1 MRKNVIRWLLL
12 ALLVLLPAAVYGQ
25 DDISDDEVNE
35 VAKDLYCPVCESTP
49 LDVCPT
55 QACADWRELIRT
67 KLAAGETRQDVL
79 DYFARQ
85 YGDGVLSNPPRRG
98 VSLVV
103 LWVLPVLVVL
113 LGGLLFFRMLR
124 GMRVTPAAAGSPLPN
139 PLPKGEGAL
148 AGPLPN
154 PLPKGEGA
162 VADPLPNPLPKG
174 EGATPDPFPKGE
186 GARPASKDESLD
198 DYIARVERDL
208 KQ

>member
-1 MRKNVIRWLLL
+1 MMRKYLTLVLLLL
-12 ALLVLLPAAVYGQ
+12 ALLPMAVSAQ

-85 YGDGVLSNPPRRG
+85 YGDGVLADPPRRG
-98 VSLVV
+98 VSLIV

-113 LGGLLFFRMLR
+113 LGGLLFFRLLR
-124 GMRVTPAAAGSPLPN
+124 GMRPTTAAPSPSGPAAPQSPRSPA
-139 PLPKGEGAL
+139 PSPAMK
-148 AGPLPN
+148 
-154 PLPKGEGA
+154 
-162 VADPLPNPLPKG
+162 
-174 EGATPDPFPKGE
+174 PDEP
-186 GARPASKDESLD
+186 LD
-198 DYIARVERDL
+198 DYIARVEREL
-208 KQ
+208 KG